1 MTRRRTASNGRTA
14 PNGRM
19 TALTCALACAFM
31 LSARGARAQ
40 ESGANGVFFSTGDD
54 GICVATSNVW
64 YFEEFDGMSRPV
76 SGTLWKSGTI
86 AERTSWAY
94 RDDGQQALKKTVTN
108 ETSSTTWEY
117 DESGNV
123 TLMRILDPKGNVVE
137 SIQNE
142 YDSGG
147 KITLTVR
154 ETGDEIV
161 RTEIAWDGDEQANKK
176 TFRNG
181 QPVMLWTSTGKNDW
195 TETMYHGG
203 EAVLVVEYVDGVRKE
218 RR

>member
-1 MTRRRTASNGRTA
+1 MTRARTARNGRTF
-14 PNGRM
+14 
-19 TALTCALACAFM
+19 ALTFALACVFM
-31 LSARGARAQ
+31 FSAPGARAQ

-54 GICVATSNVW
+54 GVCVATSNVW

-76 SGTLWKSGTI
+76 SGTLWRSGTI

-94 RDDGQQALKKTVTN
+94 RGDGQQALKKTVTN
-108 ETSSTTWEY
+108 EISSTTWEY
-117 DESGNV
+117 DESGNI
-123 TLMRILDPKGNVVE
+123 TLMRILDPKGKVTE
-137 SIQNE
+137 SVQNE
-142 YDSGG
+142 YDSSG
-147 KITLTVR
+147 KLTLTVR
-154 ETGDEIV
+154 DTGVEIV
-161 RTEIAWDGDEQANKK
+161 RTEIAWDGNEQATKK

-181 QPVMLWTSTGKNDW
+181 QPVMLWTATGKNDW